1 MKRWT
6 ADEARKVLAR
16 WSASGKSARAFGREH
31 GIDAQR
37 LCFWRRR
44 LQAEAKRSAG
54 RPVRALARLVPAV
67 VRVGSA
73 ESGELGVIVRVPS
86 GVSVEADP
94 GRVTPEWLG
103 TLVGELMRR

>member
-1 MKRWT
+1 M
-6 ADEARKVLAR
+6 
-16 WSASGKSARAFGREH
+16 G
-31 GIDAQR
+31 
-37 LCFWRRR
+37 
-44 LQAEAKRSAG
+44 AEAKRG
-54 RPVRALARLVPAV
+54 QNQPVRAITRVVPAV

-103 TLVGELMRR
+103 ALVGELVRR

>member
-1 MKRWT
+1 MEGEREVCSRIW
-6 ADEARKVLAR
+6 
-16 WSASGKSARAFGREH
+16 REH
-31 GIDAQR
+31 AIDAQR
-37 LCFWRRR
+37 LCLGRRR
-44 LQAEAKRSAG
+44 LQREAKRGSG

-73 ESGELGVIVRVPS
+73 ENGELGVIVRVPS

-103 TLVGELMRR
+103 TLVGELTTR